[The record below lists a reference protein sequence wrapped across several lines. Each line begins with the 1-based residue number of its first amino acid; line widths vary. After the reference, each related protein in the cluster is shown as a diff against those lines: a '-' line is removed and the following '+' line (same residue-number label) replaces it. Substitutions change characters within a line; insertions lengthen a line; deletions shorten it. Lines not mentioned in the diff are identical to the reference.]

1 MTNLTLERWGS
12 VVTTD
17 KVHIS
22 MYGSAAATLC
32 SSNTANIATNATWQT
47 ITIAAPLGTCSI
59 TAGDTI
65 TLKVHLE
72 AAQNNAARAGE
83 ITLKYRSKF

>member
-1 MTNLTLERWGS
+1 RWGT

-47 ITIAAPLGTCSI
+47 ITITAPLGTCTI
-59 TAGDTI
+59 AAGDTI
-65 TLKVHLE
+65 TLKIHVE
-72 AAQNNAARAGE
+72 AAQNNIARAGE
-83 ITLKYRSKF
+83 VTFKYRSKF